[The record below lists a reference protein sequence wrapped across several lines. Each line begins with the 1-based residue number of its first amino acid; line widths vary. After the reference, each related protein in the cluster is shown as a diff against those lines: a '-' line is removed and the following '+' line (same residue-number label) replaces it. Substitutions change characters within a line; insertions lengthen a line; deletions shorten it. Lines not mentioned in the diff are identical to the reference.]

1 MGVPTATVTAYYG
14 NNFDINNIPANP
26 TVLASASQ
34 TVTVGV
40 INCLP
45 FSGKAAA
52 SIVIKAFSH
61 LKETSY
67 FKIHFDTD
75 NFDWYAAVN
84 GYEYTSID
92 TVRVDLVIDAWLTC
106 GGTTGITDV
115 SGLTR
120 RHSCL
125 DDTFG
130 KYTHEDPLII
140 PSESLK
146 LSDIEKVYTGTNFV
160 SKDGYIIVESTVDLW
175 AMGDPTG
182 QLEATVYENS
192 SYGLEVTVPQ
202 VQPIEARYSPQ
213 VFIHDIFSTNN
224 YEIEVPCVAYFDGSS
239 DRIKRGI
246 TRCRSLGVENGILA
260 QYVIPKAF
268 IDTITYDTTDTGRI
282 TQIVGKSE
290 LSTNSGNTD
299 LDFEYAQVNN
309 KRVLYGENNRY
320 VIASIGTGNKLECAP
335 EEICK
340 DDQGNIL
347 TQPPIYVMVDPR
359 SKGCPYF
366 RFVWMFN
373 NNLNFEVNS
382 IKGLEW
388 QSAPINYTEG
398 SGAWARRELFNATQE
413 LETAKYESLK
423 DIGYGTAAAA
433 GIGEIGSAGA
443 LTRGMNL
450 LFERGL
456 NIPFTDVHIPGFN
469 EQYNDP
475 MFYASRALEKGQY
488 ILNNSVV
495 APEINFPRSEGLRDI
510 VGNGVYL
517 YRYMYTANDLA
528 RIDKILNMYGYADV
542 KPLELTDFTD
552 MKYYNYVEA
561 DATIVTSVQVT
572 RKIREMCQNQIS
584 AGVRVWKINPN
595 FALYAQSNREVTP

>member
-52 SIVIKAFSH
+52 SIVIKAFAN

-130 KYTHEDPLII
+130 KYTQPDPLII
-140 PSESLK
+140 PSETLK
-146 LSDIEKVYTGTNFV
+146 LSEITKLFTGSDYT
-160 SKDGYIIVESTVDLW
+160 SEDGYVIVESTVNLW
-175 AMGDPTG
+175 KMGMQSASYNAIT
-182 QLEATVYENS
+182 YEDINS
-192 SYGLEVTVPQ
+192 NQVTVPQ
-202 VQPIEARYSPQ
+202 VEPVTLSEEAL
-213 VFIHDIFSTNN
+213 IFASNSVGVPKKV
-224 YEIEVPCVAYFDGSS
+224 ESPCVGYFNGKD
-239 DRIKRGI
+239 DTVKRGI
-246 TRCRSLGVENGILA
+246 SICRSLGVENGILA
-260 QYVIPKAF
+260 QYVIPKDYV
-268 IDTITYDTTDTGRI
+268 DTIEYDVTETGRI
-282 TQIVGKSE
+282 TK
-290 LSTNSGNTD
+290 LSGAFTAIDNYVNAD
-299 LDFEYAQVNN
+299 LAYEYAQVNN
-309 KRVLYGENNRY
+309 NRVLYGENNRY
-320 VIASIGTGNKLECAP
+320 ILNSIATGNKIESAP
-335 EEICK
+335 EEVYNP
-340 DDQGNIL
+340 NI
-347 TQPPIYVMVDPR
+347 PHPGVYAMVDPR
-359 SKGCPYF
+359 SKGVPYF
-366 RFVWMFN
+366 RFTMMYGSY
-373 NNLNFEVNS
+373 LDIEVNS
-382 IKGLEW
+382 IAGLEW
-388 QSAPINYTEG
+388 QSAPINYQEK
-398 SGAWARRELFNATQE
+398 SGAGISKEIFNATQE
-413 LETAKYESLK
+413 K
-423 DIGYGTAAAA
+423 DTAAYELSKAVKR
-433 GIGEIGSAGA
+433 GETFASAF
-443 LTRGMNL
+443 NL
-450 LFERGL
+450 LKGGPITAGL
-456 NIPFTDVHIPGFN
+456 EMATQSITDQTV
-469 EQYNDP
+469 NDP
-475 MFYASRALEKGQY
+475 MFYASRLLEKAQFDVK
-488 ILNNSVV
+488 NTVV
-495 APEINFPRSEGLRDI
+495 APELNFPRAEGLRDI

-517 YRYMYTANDLA
+517 YRYMYTSNDIA